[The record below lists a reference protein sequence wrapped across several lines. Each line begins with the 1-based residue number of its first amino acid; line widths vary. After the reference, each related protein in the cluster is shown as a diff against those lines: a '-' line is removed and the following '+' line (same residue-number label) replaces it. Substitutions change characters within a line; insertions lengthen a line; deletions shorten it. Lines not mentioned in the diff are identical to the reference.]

1 MTVTTIMNSKLT
13 IALLAAAALSARAQ
27 TYITEDH
34 VDIGIG
40 YKAGG
45 FDLHIHQEDP
55 VDTEYAPDEAIFLIG
70 DAARVLS
77 PGGAFSGF
85 LGASGSTAW
94 VLPDAEVA
102 GLPYIG
108 FGTEELTATDWLS
121 NISLSVTGV
130 NGPGEFSI
138 WSVGSFGAP
147 TLLVNSTDGL
157 NSSDMLSLIP
167 GSHGHFNLGFTAPGV
182 YEVDFVASGTHA
194 ADGVV
199 TSAPATYRFEVVPEP
214 STWALM
220 ILGGI
225 GLLALGRNR
234 IR

>member
-13 IALLAAAALSARAQ
+13 IALLAAAALSARGQ
-27 TYITEDH
+27 TYISEDH

-40 YKAGG
+40 YDAGA
-45 FDLHIHQEDP
+45 FDLHIHQEEP

-70 DAARVLS
+70 DNARQLS
-77 PGGAFSGF
+77 PGGAFAGF
-85 LGASGSTAW
+85 LGAAGNAVW
-94 VLPDAEVA
+94 IAPDEEVA
-102 GLPYIG
+102 GLPFIG
-108 FGTEELTATDWLS
+108 FGTEELTAADWLS

-147 TLLVNSTDGL
+147 TLRVNSTDGL
-157 NSSDMLSLIP
+157 NGSDVLSLIP

-194 ADGVV
+194 TDGVI

-214 STWALM
+214 STWALL
-220 ILGGI
+220 ILGGA
-225 GLLALGRNR
+225 GLVALGRRRNH
-234 IR
+234 